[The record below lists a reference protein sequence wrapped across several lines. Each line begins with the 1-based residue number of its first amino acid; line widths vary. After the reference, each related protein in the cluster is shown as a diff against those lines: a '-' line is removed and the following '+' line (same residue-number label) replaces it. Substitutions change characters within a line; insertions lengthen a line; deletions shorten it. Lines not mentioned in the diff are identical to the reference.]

1 MTEFSLITKKGLRD
15 GDPVPMALLTELK
28 LNTLFCGNT
37 LEILSH
43 PCGAEDILARQEI
56 FRILEKDIR
65 AKEQFTLLYKK
76 LAQFSKTFDRYNKS
90 DNDCVRL
97 FVFRECVACFFS
109 LIDADLPAG
118 SYFCGRLSA
127 YFAELKKKSGEMQN
141 TFAEYA
147 ALLDKISG
155 SRIVFSPSGYYLA
168 EDTGG
173 GQKSALDLIVRD
185 ADALGWGRDR
195 TDDDKK
201 ITFVS
206 PFSKYLNA
214 LYPESFDKLTQLERS
229 LYDGIDFNLLSLIS
243 EMDFYFEVSE
253 LIKKADRQN
262 IPHTY
267 PTPAENPSF
276 SADELYDIT
285 LISAKAEKIV
295 PNNVFIS
302 PEKRCFYICGANG
315 GGKTTY
321 LRAVASQLIMF
332 LGGCPIFCRS
342 AMIYT
347 YTKVFGHFPQD
358 EDSAYYGRLDREI
371 NAVSEII
378 GKCDDESFVFL
389 NETFSGGT
397 QSKATELALSAMDQ
411 LSEKGSCCLFVTHLY
426 DVYKSAYPVLSPVV
440 ANDLSHTRTYQIG
453 LSDKPGGS
461 YAGDILKK
469 YDLDE
474 KSLGDDS

>member
-1 MTEFSLITKKGLRD
+1 MVFLFDLRYASVFAVVKIYPFEALIQLLQFRGMGTEMKDADAVTVRELHCNIIKQDCLACTGETRE
-15 GDPVPMALLTELK
+15 ALYGRCR
-28 LNTLFCGNT
+28 NIFQDLFLDIPL
-37 LEILSH
+37 LES
-43 PCGAEDILARQEI
+43 QEI
-56 FRILEKDIR
+56 FLPQETVRIGQWRDQKFFFLKEVFDISQVR
-65 AKEQFTLLYKK
+65 RTLTKQL
-76 LAQFSKTFDRYNKS
+76 
-90 DNDCVRL
+90 
-97 FVFRECVACFFS
+97 
-109 LIDADLPAG
+109 
-118 SYFCGRLSA
+118 
-127 YFAELKKKSGEMQN
+127 
-141 TFAEYA
+141 
-147 ALLDKISG
+147 
-155 SRIVFSPSGYYLA
+155 LA
-168 EDTGG
+168 EFLPFGG
-173 GQKSALDLIVRD
+173 DQSSASCKTHQTIGAAHIGIEVHGLAERGQI
-185 ADALGWGRDR
+185 
-195 TDDDKK
+195 
-201 ITFVS
+201 
-206 PFSKYLNA
+206 KYLNA

-302 PEKRCFYICGANG
+302 PENRCFYICGANG

-397 QSKATELALSAMDQ
+397 QSKATELALSVMDQ